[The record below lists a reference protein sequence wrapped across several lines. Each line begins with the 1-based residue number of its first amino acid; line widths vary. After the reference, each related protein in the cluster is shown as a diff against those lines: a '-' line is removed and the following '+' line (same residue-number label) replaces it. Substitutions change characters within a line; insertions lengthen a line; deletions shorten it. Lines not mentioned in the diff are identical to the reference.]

1 MTDSTAA
8 GRRRARLAT
17 LTSTIRN
24 VPASVWLTLLV
35 LVSSVIRFSLGRS
48 IVAPWIMIDEL
59 IYSELAKS
67 FASSGEFLV
76 RDQPSNVFGFVYPMV
91 ISPAWALFD
100 GLPQA
105 YAAAKAIN
113 AVVMSLAAVP
123 AYFLARRVL
132 APSWSLAA
140 AVLTVAAP
148 FMVYTAMVMTEN
160 AFYPVFLAAALV
172 IVLWLEKPT
181 PARTFVVLGVCLV
194 ARAAPSQANLF
205 AFLVRKPELPRDLQP
220 WMRLEQ
226 GIPEPDEQ
234 WIGARIS
241 IPDEGLDDR

>member
-1 MTDSTAA
+1 MTDSAA
-8 GRRRARLAT
+8 ASRRRGRLAT
-17 LTSTIRN
+17 LTATLRT
-24 VPASVWLTLLV
+24 VPAWAWLALLV
-35 LVSSVIRFSLGRS
+35 VVSSVIRFVLGRS

-67 FASSGEFLV
+67 FASSGDFLV
-76 RDQPSNVFGFVYPMV
+76 RDQPSNVFGFVYPVV

-100 GLPQA
+100 RLPQA

-160 AFYPVFLAAALV
+160 AFYPIYLVAALAFV
-172 IVLWLEKPT
+172 WL
-181 PARTFVVLGVCLV
+181 L
-194 ARAAPSQANLF
+194 
-205 AFLVRKPELPRDLQP
+205 
-220 WMRLEQ
+220 
-226 GIPEPDEQ
+226 
-234 WIGARIS
+234 
-241 IPDEGLDDR
+241 